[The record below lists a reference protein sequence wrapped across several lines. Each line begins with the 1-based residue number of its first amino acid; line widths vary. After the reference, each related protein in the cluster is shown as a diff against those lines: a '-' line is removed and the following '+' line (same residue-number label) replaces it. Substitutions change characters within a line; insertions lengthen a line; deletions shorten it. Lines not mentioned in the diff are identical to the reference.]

1 MESRWWPVRLHF
13 DGRVSMHESASFPP
27 GPLPLVLAPRTVE
40 ARIHLEFTPTTP
52 AIDFTHGLPAAERE
66 ALRPVGAHHVEQSGR
81 WHGLVEID
89 GRATAFDGTGSR
101 DHSWGR
107 RDWEAAEWWR
117 LFTARFGDDL
127 AVHALAVSVD
137 GHLVEGGFVWR
148 RGEVEPVRRVA
159 WTAERVGSRVTAV
172 EVELGTAQGPLRLRG
187 QVERTVTVPVQL
199 ARRVSAHLQGR
210 PWRLLLHENYT
221 RYWCEGRE
229 GRGMAEITERP

>member
-1 MESRWWPVRLHF
+1 ARWAPVRVRV
-13 DGRVSMHESASFPP
+13 DGRLSSHEADGFPP

-40 ARIHLEFTPTTP
+40 ARIDLSFVPTTP
-52 AIDFTHGLPAAERE
+52 AIDFTQGLPEAERE

-81 WHGLVEID
+81 WQGWVEVD
-89 GRATAFDGTGSR
+89 GRQYDVEGTGSR

-127 AVHALAVSVD
+127 AVHALAVSAGGRV
-137 GHLVEGGFVWR
+137 VEGGFVWR
-148 RGEVEPVRRVA
+148 HGEVERIRRVA
-159 WTAERVGSRVTAV
+159 FAARRGPFGLSGLDL
-172 EVELGTAQGPLRLRG
+172 ELGTARGPLYLTG
-187 QVERTVTVPVQL
+187 QVERTLTVPVQL
-199 ARRVSAHLQGR
+199 ARSLGRQLSGR

-221 RYWCEGRE
+221 RYTCAGRE